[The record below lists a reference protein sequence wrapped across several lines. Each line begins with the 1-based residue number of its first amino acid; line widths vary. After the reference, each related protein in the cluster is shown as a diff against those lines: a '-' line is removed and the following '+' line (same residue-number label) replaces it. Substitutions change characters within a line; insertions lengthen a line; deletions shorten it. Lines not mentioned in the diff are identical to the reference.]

1 MHWAGTMAGWLGPA
15 LVLLV
20 AARVAPGMHVG
31 PARAAAFVYG
41 GATLSGAVAVAVA
54 LRAAPKPLV
63 LAPGGAVLLSVAAL
77 APMPPTVRAAIVA
90 TALVGLAVGLG
101 GSIGLRVQH
110 AGHLLP
116 AAAMAAAADI
126 VSVTASFGPSRA
138 VAESPRALSLLAAS
152 FPVPGTTEVAPALGV
167 GDLVFY
173 ALALGVARAHA
184 LPYLRVALAGY
195 GGILL
200 AGAAAAWTAAPV
212 PALPAIGA
220 AVVLAV
226 PATRRVRRADRT
238 PTVVAVGLAVL
249 AVAWAAVR
257 AKMGAR

>member
-1 MHWAGTMAGWLGPA
+1 MNWAGTMAGWLGPA

-20 AARVAPGMHVG
+20 AARVAPGMHAS
-31 PARAAAFVYG
+31 PAVAAAVVYG
-41 GATLSGAVAVAVA
+41 GATLSGAAAVAVT
-54 LRAAPKPLV
+54 LRAAPRPLA
-63 LAPGGAVLLSVAAL
+63 LALVGALLLAAAAFAPLSPTLRAAL
-77 APMPPTVRAAIVA
+77 VV

-116 AAAMAAAADI
+116 AAAMAAAADV

-173 ALALGVARAHA
+173 ALALGVARAHT
-184 LPYLRVALAGY
+184 LPYLRVAVAGYAGIALAGV
-195 GGILL
+195 
-200 AGAAAAWTAAPV
+200 AAAWTAAPV

-238 PTVVAVGLAVL
+238 PTTIAVGLAVL
-249 AVAWAAVR
+249 ALAWAAVR